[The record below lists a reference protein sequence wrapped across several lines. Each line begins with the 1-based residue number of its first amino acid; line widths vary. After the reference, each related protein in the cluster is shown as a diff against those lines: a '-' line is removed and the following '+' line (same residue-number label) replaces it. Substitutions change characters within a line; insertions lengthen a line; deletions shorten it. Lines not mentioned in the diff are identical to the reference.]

1 MDFFEERRIAMYTIY
16 DLILSC
22 IMGGF
27 GGILIGLAIM
37 GIAASKGYD
46 EAVSD
51 AYDIGY
57 EKGKEEGAA
66 HDKTKR
72 ETSGTNQKPNC

>member
-1 MDFFEERRIAMYTIY
+1 MYTIY
-16 DLILSC
+16 DLILAC

-27 GGILIGLAIM
+27 GGTLVGLAIM
-37 GIAASKGYD
+37 AKVDMDSFD

-57 EKGKEEGAA
+57 EKGKEEAKA
-66 HDKTKR
+66 EKK
-72 ETSGTNQKPNC
+72 

>member
-1 MDFFEERRIAMYTIY
+1 MYTIY
-16 DLILSC
+16 DLILTG
-22 IMGGF
+22 IMCGF

-37 GIAASKGYD
+37 AKVDMDDFD

-57 EKGKEEGAA
+57 EKGKEEAKA
-66 HDKTKR
+66 EKK
-72 ETSGTNQKPNC
+72 